1 MGPSWHSRGAIMPPS
16 PFGCFH
22 FLDVNSRTDRTGIGY
37 IIIYSESFD
46 GEPSYSC
53 PLSVVYHRAIRGGI
67 LPGGGQCGEKQV
79 RGRGRRRAGV
89 QRRRRQRNEHAVE
102 REARW
107 TLGEKKKEQAGV
119 GSEKTP
125 WQIGKC
131 RRECVGRGPIVATT
145 WANVRARYTC
155 RCAMLDVCGL
165 AHVCAGRN
173 RRHDQTQPP
182 VARATR
188 THAHAAMCG
197 YVASNSRPRV
207 SVCDGVTR
215 LCSQTRRYAT
225 AIKRQREIPQR

>member
-1 MGPSWHSRGAIMPPS
+1 MGLSWHSRGAIMPPS

-131 RRECVGRGPIVATT
+131 AGGSVWEGNQSSRRLG
-145 WANVRARYTC
+145 RARYTC

-188 THAHAAMCG
+188 THAHTAVCG
-197 YVASNSRPRV
+197 YVASNSRTPTACLRV
-207 SVCDGVTR
+207 RRCDTVV
-215 LCSQTRRYAT
+215 
-225 AIKRQREIPQR
+225 